1 MPRLIVQ
8 ADDIGITHATT
19 RGILDS
25 ITHGI
30 VRATGLFT
38 NRPDAAYAAARLRR
52 LDGVDVGIDLNFVTG
67 DPVLDPRRV
76 PSLVTESGRFRTSGE
91 IRAAH
96 RVIGGDPVYQ
106 RFEPDPFE
114 RDETLAEANAQ
125 VERFVELM
133 GRVPAYVHHHSLV
146 SEVSDEVVRA
156 VAERLGVPFVDDL
169 YRTGRLPLLPNDWY
183 AKPFALHD
191 QAAADPVRAIE
202 RLLPAILAQEVS
214 LLIVHPGYVD
224 AELLD
229 ISTYSV
235 IRARDLQAV
244 TSPEVIAMLEDAGV
258 ELTTFTAAG

>member
-1 MPRLIVQ
+1 
-8 ADDIGITHATT
+8 
-19 RGILDS
+19 
-25 ITHGI
+25 
-30 VRATGLFT
+30 
-38 NRPDAAYAAARLRR
+38 
-52 LDGVDVGIDLNFVTG
+52 
-67 DPVLDPRRV
+67 

-214 LLIVHPGYVD
+214 LLIVHPG
-224 AELLD
+224 
-229 ISTYSV
+229 
-235 IRARDLQAV
+235 
-244 TSPEVIAMLEDAGV
+244 
-258 ELTTFTAAG
+258 